1 MSTNKDQTKGRV
13 KEAKGTIKEAVGKIV
28 GNQKMETKGKT
39 ERVLGK
45 AQAKYGDVKQ
55 KVKDA

>member
-1 MSTNKDQTKGRV
+1 MSTNKDQAKGRV
-13 KEAKGTIKEAVGKIV
+13 KEATGTIKETVGKIV
-28 GNQKMETKGKT
+28 GNERMEAKGKT